1 VPTLAMYLCGAASVA
16 ILVLL
21 WAPSFS
27 ATAGQLAMTYAI
39 APLAWT
45 AVALVIAAIGLVL
58 GWHVPGQPAAQVAV
72 ATLLL
77 AICIVFWNSMPS
89 EESSASI
96 ELAAVIAASLL
107 PPILFGWLIGYGY
120 RIRQTALDSPLEG

>member
-1 VPTLAMYLCGAASVA
+1 MYLCAAASVA

-58 GWHVPGQPAAQVAV
+58 GWLVPGQPAAQVAV

-77 AICIVFWNSMPS
+77 AVCIVFWSSMPS
-89 EESSASI
+89 EETSASI

-120 RIRQTALDSPLEG
+120 RTRHAGFGPPHES